1 MYVIK
6 YNEEYKTRRFLI
18 DLNPV
23 DLIYY
28 SHLITLDKYNER
40 MTEFALQTK

>member
-6 YNEEYKTRRFLI
+6 YNEECKTRRFLI

-28 SHLITLDKYNER
+28 SYLITLDKYNER